1 MSLMSMQ
8 TENENKFADAN
19 YVESV
24 VNADIR
30 LLFDFCKTIV
40 SEWQSEVLFCF

>member
-1 MSLMSMQ
+1 MQ

-30 LLFDFCKTIV
+30 LLFDFFVKR
-40 SEWQSEVLFCF
+40 